1 MRSVWR
7 TFQHTYI
14 LENAW
19 ISKQH
24 GYAQLRL
31 LFHSR
36 HNTIQCDTRCYFKVR
51 SKADKQLI
59 YRMRPKLESG
69 KKAIQQTTISQAC
82 LLLNIEAGC
91 RGGGYDVGVAIHV
104 VRVMDGRS
112 LAVQLVLWVNRS
124 MFGHHDPINAVLHE
138 HVTGYLSPGH
148 SPVPP
153 KTSIGLEFRIIEFG
167 FKSRVN

>member
-36 HNTIQCDTRCYFKVR
+36 HNTIQCDTTCYFKVR
-51 SKADKQLI
+51 SKADKSANLPHEAKTRKWKKLYNRQQYLQPVCYWI
-59 YRMRPKLESG
+59 SRPG
-69 KKAIQQTTISQAC
+69 AVV
-82 LLLNIEAGC
+82 
-91 RGGGYDVGVAIHV
+91 GGYDVGVAIHV

-124 MFGHHDPINAVLHE
+124 MFGRHDPINAVLHE
-138 HVTGYLSPGH
+138 YVTGYLSPGH

-153 KTSIGLEFRIIEFG
+153 KTTIGLEFIIIEFG